1 MSGHDCVMGDVT
13 LYIPST
19 FSNWSSFMM
28 LGFTSL
34 VVEFFPQTTLSVR
47 VVGLRGLSS
56 GLLFLE
62 S

>member
-1 MSGHDCVMGDVT
+1 MSGQDCVMGDVT

-34 VVEFFPQTTLSVR
+34 VVEFFSPDHPICK
-47 VVGLRGLSS
+47 S
-56 GLLFLE
+56 GGFE
-62 S
+62 RPEQWPPFS